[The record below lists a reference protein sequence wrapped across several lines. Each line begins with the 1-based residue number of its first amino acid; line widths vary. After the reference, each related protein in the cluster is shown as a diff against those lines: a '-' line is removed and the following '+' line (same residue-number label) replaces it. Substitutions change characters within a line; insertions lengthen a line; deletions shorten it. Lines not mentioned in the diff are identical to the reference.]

1 MPVLSVH
8 RISIAPKFCIEFRF
22 FTIVFFLLIDTAP
35 FARQLVTII
44 GSISGVNPTAT
55 DMANKNADIQLPFV
69 TPLITNTKGTITS
82 INLIST
88 HETALTPFVKFV
100 STDSPDIA
108 KVIEPKSVLSPTA
121 ITTAAALPDI
131 TLLPIKA
138 IFVYSV
144 ILSFFSQTPASF
156 SIGSLSPLKLD

>member
-1 MPVLSVH
+1 M
-8 RISIAPKFCIEFRF
+8 
-22 FTIVFFLLIDTAP
+22 
-35 FARQLVTII
+35 
-44 GSISGVNPTAT
+44 
-55 DMANKNADIQLPFV
+55 PFV
-69 TPLITNTKGTITS
+69 TPLITKTKGTITS

-144 ILSFFSQTPASF
+144 ILSFFSQTVASF

>member
-1 MPVLSVH
+1 M
-8 RISIAPKFCIEFRF
+8 
-22 FTIVFFLLIDTAP
+22 
-35 FARQLVTII
+35 
-44 GSISGVNPTAT
+44 
-55 DMANKNADIQLPFV
+55 
-69 TPLITNTKGTITS
+69 
-82 INLIST
+82 NLIST